1 MIGILTAEG
10 RKAGTTDAE
19 RLALYRTLI
28 AYSGLYT
35 VDGGK
40 FTAKVDNSWNESWT
54 GTDQARTYKLYG
66 DRLDIVSQWQPATN
80 QPELGHDPRYLD
92 LGTC

>member
-1 MIGILTAEG
+1 MVFTPEGRMIGILTAEG

-54 GTDQARTYKLYG
+54 GPTKREPT
-66 DRLDIVSQWQPATN
+66 SCTATA
-80 QPELGHDPRYLD
+80 
-92 LGTC
+92 